1 MDNEIKIQRK
11 YMSTHCYKCNMSIQ
25 VEHWDLADRN
35 YCIPCGLDKL
45 GAIDVIHS
53 S

>member
-1 MDNEIKIQRK
+1 MDNQVKIQRK
-11 YMSTHCYKCNMSIQ
+11 YASTHCDKCNMSIQ

-45 GAIDVIHS
+45 GAIDVIQS